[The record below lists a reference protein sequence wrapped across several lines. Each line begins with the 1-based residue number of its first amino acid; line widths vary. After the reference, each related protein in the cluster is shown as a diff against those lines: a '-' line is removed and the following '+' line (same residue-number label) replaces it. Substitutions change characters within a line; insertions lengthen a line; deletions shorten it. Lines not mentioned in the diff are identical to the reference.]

1 MGRSSKLYN
10 KDLAPT
16 PSNKKNGV
24 GSKSLTF
31 GQMMFKVYL
40 VILWQLHCFWLQV

>member
-10 KDLAPT
+10 SDLAPT
-16 PSNKKNGV
+16 PSGKKIGD

-31 GQMMFKVYL
+31 GLMMFKVYL
-40 VILWQLHCFWLQV
+40 VILWQHHYF